1 MVTKPQLYIITK
13 LSTHCIHVTNI
24 KFNLYHIIIL
34 DNGHNYTHISCCLL
48 NRGRYNNYYNLFD
61 DKLNN
66 DSNLQRR

>member
-13 LSTHCIHVTNI
+13 LSTHCIHVANI
-24 KFNLYHIIIL
+24 KYNQYHIIL
-34 DNGHNYTHISCCLL
+34 DNGRNYTHISCCLL
-48 NRGRYNNYYNLFD
+48 NRERDNNYYNSFD